1 MATPRG
7 RTRAAPT
14 RSDPT
19 AFPPV
24 RVVSGPAFELIAELA
39 AFSSGPARAS
49 LESGKTWIREVR
61 ALAGADLLRR
71 VDRWAF
77 GLYCELASVA
87 LEAGPPYEPDRLV
100 AALHVLPPEALRRRL
115 LGAESAPNQSMVS
128 DGAFDR
134 ALAGDPAAQTELRDA
149 LGPNR
154 PARQSIDRLLT
165 MAPEAVRAD
174 VARIVEA
181 WAARVFPAL
190 STGALS
196 IVARDV
202 AAKERLL
209 ATQPGRDVLRAA
221 MTGVDVEPTPSVAEF
236 VLVPTVAM
244 RPFVAPVDWRSIVIF
259 LCSVGDDAFD
269 DDPSAPPRRLVKLMF
284 ALGDDTRLRI
294 LKVLAG
300 PELTATE
307 IADQLGVDRTSLHH
321 HLGILRS
328 AGLLR
333 IHDDGLRGWRFA
345 RAANSDDLASALAHY
360 LGTAT
365 PD

>member
-1 MATPRG
+1 
-7 RTRAAPT
+7 
-14 RSDPT
+14 
-19 AFPPV
+19 
-24 RVVSGPAFELIAELA
+24 VVSGPAFELIAELA
-39 AFSSGPARAS
+39 AFASGPARAS

-61 ALAGADLLRR
+61 ALAGAELLER

-77 GLYCELASVA
+77 GLYAELASVA
-87 LEAGPPYEPDRLV
+87 FEAGPPYDPGRLV
-100 AALHVLPPEALRRRL
+100 GALRALPPEVLRQRL
-115 LGAESAPNQSMVS
+115 LGVESVPNQSMVS
-128 DGAFDR
+128 EGAFDR
-134 ALAGDPAAQTELRDA
+134 ALAGDPAARTELHVT

-154 PARQSIDRLLT
+154 PARQSFDRLLT
-165 MAPEAVRAD
+165 AAPEAVQAD
-174 VARIVEA
+174 VVSIVEA
-181 WAARVFPAL
+181 WAERVFPAF
-190 STGALS
+190 SRDALP

-202 AAKERLL
+202 VAKERQL
-209 ATQPGRDVLRAA
+209 ATRSGRDVLRTA
-221 MTGVDVEPTPSVAEF
+221 MHGVDVEPTPSVAEF

-244 RPFVAPVDWRSIVIF
+244 RPFVAPVDWRSVVIF

-269 DDPSAPPRRLVKLMF
+269 DDPSAPPRRLVKLTF

-300 PELTATE
+300 SELTATE
-307 IADQLGVDRTSLHH
+307 IADRLGVDRTSLHH

-345 RAANSDDLASALAHY
+345 RAAEGGDLAAALAEY
-360 LGTAT
+360 LGTAA